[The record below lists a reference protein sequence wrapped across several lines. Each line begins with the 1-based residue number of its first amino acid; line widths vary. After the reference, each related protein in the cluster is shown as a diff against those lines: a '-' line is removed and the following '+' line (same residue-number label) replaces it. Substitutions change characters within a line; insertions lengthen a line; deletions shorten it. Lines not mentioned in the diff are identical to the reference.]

1 MSLYRIYIDEV
12 GNHDMQ
18 HADDPNQRFL
28 GLTGVILNGDYVT
41 QTLQPEM
48 MKIKTDFFFSDPDE
62 PVIFHRK
69 EMINK
74 KGPFSVLWNSN
85 VKKKFDTELLKAL
98 ECWEYKVVTVV
109 IDKLVHRE
117 QYKVWR
123 YQPYHYCL
131 AVLLERYILFL
142 ERAGA
147 RGDVMVESRGA
158 REDRRL
164 ADSYSRLY
172 QNGTDFIDQ
181 TRFQARLTSRELKIK
196 PKRANIPGLQL
207 ADIIAH
213 PSRQEVLIDNKLLHD
228 DRFTFGKR
236 ICEILRRDKYLRD
249 PRTGDISGYGKK
261 LLP

>member
-28 GLTGVILNGDYVT
+28 GLTGVILRGDYVT
-41 QTLQPEM
+41 QVLQPEM
-48 MKIKTDFFFSDPDE
+48 MKIKAEFFPSDPDE

-74 KGPFSVLWNSN
+74 EGPFHVLWDDD
-85 VKKKFDTELLKAL
+85 VKERFNMALLKAL
-98 ECWEYKVVTVV
+98 ARWEYKVVTVV
-109 IDKLVHRE
+109 IDKLAHRE
-117 QYKVWR
+117 QYTVWR

-131 AVLLERYILFL
+131 AVLLERYVLFL
-142 ERAGA
+142 ERASA

-158 REDRRL
+158 REDRQL
-164 ADSYSRLY
+164 SESYSKLY
-172 QNGTDFIDQ
+172 KSGTDFIDQ
-181 TRFQARLTSRELKIK
+181 ARFQACLTSRQLKIK
-196 PKRANIPGLQL
+196 PKKANIPGLQL
-207 ADIIAH
+207 ADLVAH
-213 PSRQEVLIDNKLLHD
+213 PSRQEVLIDNGLLPD

-236 ICEILRRDKYLRD
+236 ICEILRQDKYLRD
-249 PRTGDISGYGKK
+249 SQTGKMSGYGKK